1 MISVGID
8 VSKGKST
15 VCIMKPCGEILESP
29 FDIGHTA
36 DELDSLISLIKSFD
50 EETRIVMEDT
60 GHYHLP
66 VATYLSSHNI
76 FVCCVNALRMK
87 KFCSQS
93 IRRAKTDKIDS
104 IKIASFGI
112 TYWNELVKA
121 YPSNVIYDELKFLAR
136 QYYQVTGM
144 LVKSKVNFSNL
155 LDQVMPKIN
164 DVLSNQGENH
174 KLTEFVSRYIHFQNI
189 LDMGEM
195 KFTSDYCKWAKKK
208 GYRLNERKAAEI
220 LALAQN
226 GIPTLPNSQ
235 SVKIA
240 VSEAVNLIHS
250 IEESRNTIL
259 AQMQDLCNTLPEYS
273 VVKEMDCIGD
283 TLAPRIIAEIGDV
296 RRFHSKK
303 ALVAFAGID
312 APPYQS
318 GQIDV
323 RSRSI
328 SKRGSASLRRTLFLV
343 MSVILQCAPIDEPV
357 YQFMDK
363 KRSEGKPYRVYMMAS
378 ANKFLRIY
386 YASVKAYLES
396 LEHD

>member
-50 EETRIVMEDT
+50 EETRVVMEDT

-104 IKIASFGI
+104 IKIAAFGI

-121 YPSNVIYDELKFLAR
+121 YPSDVIYDELKFLAR

-240 VSEAVNLIHS
+240 VSEAVKLIHS

-283 TLAPRIIAEIGDV
+283 TLAPRIIAY
-296 RRFHSKK
+296 
-303 ALVAFAGID
+303 AGID

-318 GQIDV
+318 GAFHASE
-323 RSRSI
+323 RHI
-328 SKRGSASLRRTLFLV
+328 SKRGNSYLRKTGYEIMQSL
-343 MSVILQCAPIDEPV
+343 IKHKPADNAV
-357 YQFMDK
+357 YDFIQK
-363 KRSEGKPYRVYMMAS
+363 KRSEGKCGKEAMIAGL
-378 ANKFLRIY
+378 NKFLRVY
-386 YASVKAYLES
+386 YGKVMEFYS
-396 LEHD
+396 EH

>member
-50 EETRIVMEDT
+50 EETRVVMEDT

-164 DVLSNQGENH
+164 DVLSNQGGNH

-189 LDMGEM
+189 LDMGER

-220 LALAQN
+220 YAIAQN

-240 VSEAVNLIHS
+240 VSEAIKLIHS

-296 RRFHSKK
+296 RRFKNKHS
-303 ALVAFAGID
+303 LVAYAGID

-318 GQIDV
+318 GAFHSSE
-323 RSRSI
+323 RHI
-328 SKRGSASLRRTLFLV
+328 SKRGNSYLRKTGYEIMQSL
-343 MSVILQCAPIDEPV
+343 IKHKPADNAV
-357 YQFMDK
+357 YDFIQK
-363 KRSEGKPYRVYMMAS
+363 KRSEGKCGKEAMIAGL
-378 ANKFLRIY
+378 NKFLRVY
-386 YASVKAYLES
+386 YGKVMEFYS
-396 LEHD
+396 EH

>member
-15 VCIMKPCGEILESP
+15 VCIMKPCGEILKPP
-29 FDIGHTA
+29 FDINHTA

-50 EETRIVMEDT
+50 EEIRVVMEDT

-104 IKIASFGI
+104 IKIAAFGI
-112 TYWNELVKA
+112 TYWSELIKA
-121 YPSNVIYDELKFLAR
+121 YEAPNTYDELRFIAR
-136 QYYQVTGM
+136 QYYQVTSM

-164 DVLSNQGENH
+164 DILQNQGENH

-189 LDMGEM
+189 LDMGER

-220 LALAQN
+220 FALAQN

-240 VSEAVNLIHS
+240 VSEAIRLIYS

-259 AQMQDLCNTLPEYS
+259 AQMQELCNTLPEYS
-273 VVKEMDCIGD
+273 AVKEIDCIGD
-283 TLAPRIIAEIGDV
+283 ILAPRIIAEIGDV
-296 RRFHSKK
+296 RRFKNKHSLI
-303 ALVAFAGID
+303 AYAGID

-318 GQIDV
+318 GAFHASE
-323 RSRSI
+323 RHI
-328 SKRGSASLRRTLFLV
+328 SKRGNSYLRKTGYEIMQSL
-343 MSVILQCAPIDEPV
+343 IKHKPADNAV
-357 YQFMDK
+357 YDFIQK
-363 KRSEGKPYRVYMMAS
+363 KRSEGKCGKEAMIAGL
-378 ANKFLRIY
+378 NKFLRVY
-386 YASVKAYLES
+386 YGKVMELYS
-396 LEHD
+396 EH